1 VRLEGTDEQV
11 MQEIV
16 RSVLLTTGLEFHIS
30 PPPAVAEHLIA
41 EIPKALIYQG
51 FSRDSTEGQYTAA
64 ERERWRDEIKEA
76 KRTMSR
82 DQFSEWLYRRVNA
95 VGDKG

>member
-1 VRLEGTDEQV
+1 MRLEGTDEGV

-41 EIPKALIYQG
+41 EIPKALLYQG
-51 FSRDSTEGQYTAA
+51 FSRSTDEGQYTAA

-82 DQFSEWLYRRVNA
+82 DEFGEWLYRRVNS
-95 VGDKG
+95 VGNA